1 MKTISLL
8 AVCAL
13 SLTGPLISISPALAK
28 NDAGNNIHIDQSRQ
42 FPETRWAN
50 ADHYIRIHVSHNSES
65 LAELQLQVTDNLRFD
80 INQVEVFDLQGH
92 KIPVITTEVASN
104 QNIPTARI
112 INLIFTAP
120 IAGSTQFD
128 IRIKDTRRTLIS
140 RPSTYS
146 ISTKSVNSNQKQLI
160 GEAYFRSY

>member
-8 AVCAL
+8 AVCTL
-13 SLTGPLISISPALAK
+13 SLTGSLISISPALAK

-50 ADHYIRIHVSHNSES
+50 ANHYIRIHVSHNSES
-65 LAELQLQVTDNLRFD
+65 LAELQLQVTDNLRFN

-92 KIPVITTEVASN
+92 KISATVTEVASN
-104 QNIPTARI
+104 QNSPTTRL
-112 INLIFTAP
+112 INLTFAAP

-128 IRIKDTRRTLIS
+128 IRIKDTRKMLVS

-146 ISTKSVNSNQKQLI
+146 ISTKSVDSSSGKFI